1 MEFLTDPIA
10 VDEVVAQICDKQQQD
25 VNGTTWLLVDAA
37 LVEFHRISSLAANWG
52 WPIHNVFARSR
63 LASFGAQAPH
73 LIELPRD
80 LGEVR
85 SKLAKLLRPHSAS
98 PAFSWLRSQH
108 SADALCEALAHLG
121 FVRIDGDMDV
131 HCRFADTRVLPALW
145 AALSDKQRAPLA
157 ERMVAW
163 GYSDRAGNAMDLI
176 IGPIEVKPALTP
188 FAGTLELDAHQFG
201 AVLDASEP
209 DTIFSA
215 LSETTPELI
224 TGRRRSNLYRA
235 LTQAL
240 ASATGLNVT
249 QAPDRLQF
257 VVLSVYCGEDFFRSP
272 GLAAT
277 WHEVAQGASLK
288 ELMKAWPPEI
298 WKALEPREVDA
309 AVSDV

>member
-63 LASFGAQAPH
+63 LAPFGAQAPH

-98 PAFSWLRSQH
+98 PAFSWFFSRQ

-121 FVRIDGDMDV
+121 LVRIDGDMDV

-145 AALSDKQRAPLA
+145 AALSEEQHAALSDRV
-157 ERMVAW
+157 VAW
-163 GYSDRAGNAMDLI
+163 GCCDRAGRPMELVSKSA
-176 IGPIEVKPALTP
+176 EVLPAVSA
-188 FAGTLELDAHQFG
+188 FAGTLELDARQFG

-215 LSETTPELI
+215 FLETTPELI
-224 TGRRRSNLYRA
+224 VDRRRSDLYRT
-235 LTQAL
+235 LTQSL
-240 ASATGLNVT
+240 ARATELQVT

-257 VVLSVYCGEDFFRSP
+257 AVLSVYCGEDFHRLP
-272 GLAAT
+272 ALAEM
-277 WHEVAQGASLK
+277 WNEVAQGASLK
-288 ELMKAWPPEI
+288 ELMKSWTPEI
-298 WKALEPREVDA
+298 WSALDPREVDA